1 MKLSKLVPEMEKRF
15 SRITNLKEYA
25 DALKSSGEYR
35 VYETRLAWDCLRC
48 AFKTSEICTWYDEY
62 ECHDTHITSA
72 AKAALRNLSIL

>member
-15 SRITNLKEYA
+15 YRITNLNEYA

-35 VYETRLAWDCLRC
+35 VYDTRLAWDCLRC
-48 AFKTSEICTWYDEY
+48 AFKTYEICAWYDEY
-62 ECHDTHITSA
+62 GCNDTHITTA